1 MQDSA
6 ASGGN
11 SKKEELSNCSKNPGM
26 AENKE
31 AEITQGEVKETG
43 TKQGEDGNINTSTKC
58 GGNSEK
64 VSNNGEGQE
73 LGEIIL
79 EKGTEVVVDIDDEN
93 PGMEKVCRI
102 CHLNE
107 ESKEIIELGCDCKA
121 ELGICHRHCAEAW
134 FNQRGNRLCEICGKT
149 AKNVQT
155 RLQESRIMVVEWSQ
169 RPVESRSSYITS
181 SSSTIQ
187 QNGCRWRCQQ
197 SCCNFL
203 LACFV
208 MAFTLPWFFRVEIP

>member
-134 FNQRGNRLCEICGKT
+134 FNQRDYVKYVGR
-149 AKNVQT
+149 
-155 RLQESRIMVVEWSQ
+155 
-169 RPVESRSSYITS
+169 
-181 SSSTIQ
+181 Q
-187 QNGCRWRCQQ
+187 QKMCKQDYRR
-197 SCCNFL
+197 
-203 LACFV
+203 A
-208 MAFTLPWFFRVEIP
+208 E

>member
-1 MQDSA
+1 
-6 ASGGN
+6 
-11 SKKEELSNCSKNPGM
+11 M
-26 AENKE
+26 AENNE
-31 AEITQGEVKETG
+31 VEITQGEVKEI
-43 TKQGEDGNINTSTKC
+43 KQGEDDGNILNTSIKW
-58 GGNSEK
+58 GGNSES
-64 VSNNGEGQE
+64 VGEGQE
-73 LGEIIL
+73 SGEKIL
-79 EKGTEVVVDIDDEN
+79 EKGTQVLIDMIDEN
-93 PGMEKVCRI
+93 QGMEKVCRI

-149 AKNVQT
+149 AKNVET
-155 RLQESRIMVVEWSQ
+155 RLQESRIMVVEWNQ
-169 RPVESRSSYITS
+169 RAVEARSSYIT
-181 SSSTIQ
+181 STIQ